1 LGYDYTR
8 EKMKKKF
15 DEMDNQNTGEVNF
28 EEFVRFMINDKRNKE
43 AFKELLKKRA
53 AFIYNEYVSPSAPRQ
68 VNIQGPTRK
77 KVKEDI
83 ENGNVTLNTFDKAE
97 QEILAL
103 LSTDTFARFKQ
114 SQLFQQFLDAA
125 STYTHVRKSGEE
137 KNGKKTP
144 GTVTKKTDLR
154 PKHFRGSSLDVREA
168 EADRKKKE
176 EKENSGNQTPHAR
189 SDSIGIDALMKT
201 LGTDELFA
209 IHVGGQGRQRGSSS
223 MDQSPRSVPP
233 SPYKPTIGTGLS
245 SLSETEDD
253 ERITASSSRSSP
265 IQSTVTPA

>member
-1 LGYDYTR
+1 
-8 EKMKKKF
+8 
-15 DEMDNQNTGEVNF
+15 
-28 EEFVRFMINDKRNKE
+28 
-43 AFKELLKKRA
+43 
-53 AFIYNEYVSPSAPRQ
+53 

-125 STYTHVRKSGEE
+125 STYTHVRKSGED
-137 KNGKKTP
+137 KNKKAP
-144 GTVTKKTDLR
+144 GTIKKSDLK

-168 EADRKKKE
+168 EADRKRKE
-176 EKENSGNQTPHAR
+176 EKEKLEASGSAHNR

-223 MDQSPRSVPP
+223 MDQRSASP

-245 SLSETEDD
+245 SLSEMEDD
-253 ERITASSSRSSP
+253 ERVITTPSSNNNSP
-265 IQSTVTPA
+265 VTQPSNVSPA